1 MPKFQPILDRALAR
15 KNGQQGLDALI
26 SEPLPAL
33 RFLEQTDDRFLA
45 MMTKMV
51 FQAGFVWRVID
62 NKWADFETVFFGFDP
77 EKMILLSPEQLAGFA
92 KDTRIVRNLQ
102 KIMTV
107 PHNADY
113 ILQQSRLHGSY
124 GAFLQQWPKHDLAG
138 LYRHLKQSGS
148 RLGGMSG
155 PRMLRSMGMDAYLL
169 TSDVVVCLQGAGL
182 DIASQPSNKS
192 DVAKVQ
198 NCFNQWQDE
207 TGFSFNRLSRIC
219 ACSVGENY
227 TPK

>member
-1 MPKFQPILDRALAR
+1 LPKFQPILDRALAR

-102 KIMTV
+102 KIITV
-107 PHNADY
+107 PHNANY

>member
-77 EKMILLSPEQLAGFA
+77 GKMILLSPEQLAGFA

-102 KIMTV
+102 KIITV
-107 PHNADY
+107 PHNANY

>member
-45 MMTKMV
+45 MMTKVV